1 MSDRVY
7 QEFYCT
13 TSGMGCGGY
22 ITVRINMKLNGVVEV
37 VCPKCG
43 HKHQRC
49 LKNGV
54 LMEEHRW
61 RSSPNQELCPTIAAW
76 SKEPKLKIKGHRPE
90 RDAIVGVEEKSRGKG
105 FRPFLADVWHERFGG
120 R

>member
-7 QEFYCT
+7 QEFYCAV
-13 TSGMGCGGY
+13 SGEGCGGY
-22 ITVRINMKLNGVVEV
+22 ITIRINMKLNGVVEV

-54 LMEEHRW
+54 LMEQGRYT
-61 RSSPNQELCPTIAAW
+61 SSPRQDLCPTIAAW
-76 SKEPKLKIKGHRPE
+76 HKEPKLKVTGHRPE
-90 RDAIVGVEEKSRGKG
+90 RDAIVGEEGKSRGK
-105 FRPFLADVWHERFGG
+105 FRPFLADVWLERFGG